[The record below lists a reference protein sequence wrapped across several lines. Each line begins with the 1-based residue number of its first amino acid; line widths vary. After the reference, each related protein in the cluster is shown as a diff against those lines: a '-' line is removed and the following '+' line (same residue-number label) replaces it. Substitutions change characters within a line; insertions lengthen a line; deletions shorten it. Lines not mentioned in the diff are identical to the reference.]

1 MEQAWKRASLLFT
14 ASALVYGFALIV
26 TFIQWIG
33 ELEGCVSHPERPI
46 CDLVGVDLYYNTGA
60 FLIALSLTM
69 VSNRNSKSIKM
80 PNQEYH
86 IVTNEQSNSKNLIL
100 NLISKLFSN
109 RVETTTHFG
118 GYFDTPVFYILG
130 YFLFASNV
138 TFFIASLDGDDVWSP
153 LFHLS
158 MQVFCSIFFLVVY
171 RGEFFKGVLTTS
183 ITASI
188 FGVLSVF
195 SLISESITLLVVSMF
210 ICGGILVFQI
220 LKNVVK
226 GNQKRLL
233 GMFYG
238 AGLGFVLFLIMIVLT
253 IDLWW

>member
-33 ELEGCVSHPERPI
+33 ELEGCVSHPERTI
-46 CDLVGVDLYYNTGA
+46 CDLVGVDLYYNIGA

-86 IVTNEQSNSKNLIL
+86 IVTNEQSASKNPIL

-109 RVETTTHFG
+109 KVETPTHFG

-138 TFFIASLDGDDVWSP
+138 TFFLVSAWSDDVWSP

-158 MQVFCSIFFLVVY
+158 MQVFCAIFFLVVY
-171 RGEFFKGVLTTS
+171 RGEFLKGVLTTS

-188 FGVLSVF
+188 FGVLSVL
-195 SLISESITLLVVSMF
+195 SLIPESITLFVLSMF
-210 ICGGILVFQI
+210 ICGGFLVFQI
-220 LKNVVK
+220 IKNVVK

-238 AGLGFVLFLIMIVLT
+238 VGSGFVLFLIIITMT
-253 IDLWW
+253 IELWW